1 MTERTL
7 LKGGAVL
14 TLDPA
19 IGNFAEADV
28 LIEGDKILD
37 VGRNLTDKESKEV
50 DVSHMVV
57 MPGFVDTHRH
67 MWQGLLR
74 NAGTAYL
81 SRNPAYQNDSNEKM
95 ATRYRPED
103 VYAATLSSALGA
115 IDAGITTVLNYSNIG
130 LSDEHSKADL
140 DAIRQAGLRS
150 VFAVAP
156 SAGGADEARL
166 SSFRAFV
173 EANFPSRDE
182 LVTPALAS
190 RGPEYETLDYLKR
203 EWALAREMRMRIT
216 TQVGMGGN
224 GRKDSFSQAAKA
236 GLLKGDV
243 LYAHC
248 NTLTDG
254 ELNQIKASDGEVS
267 IAPSAE
273 MMLGYGQPTIQRM
286 LDIKIQ
292 PSLGVDSE
300 GASRGDLFNQMR
312 AAISMQHAMSFEK
325 KLARRF
331 FPAQITT
338 RDVLEFA
345 TVAGARALGMLESIG
360 TLAAG
365 KQADIVLLR
374 QDQINVMPINDPIG
388 AVVWAMDTSNVDTVM
403 VAGKTLKRD
412 GQLVNADLAELRK
425 LTAEASRHVLGTPV
439 PA

>member
-19 IGNFAEADV
+19 IGNFSQADV

-37 VGRNLTDKESKEV
+37 VGRNLTDNEAKLV

-57 MPGFVDTHRH
+57 MPGFIDTHRH

-81 SRNPAYQNDSNEKM
+81 SKNPGYENGSTEKM
-95 ATRYRPED
+95 ATRFRPAD
-103 VYAATLSSALGA
+103 VYASTLSSALGA
-115 IDAGITTVLNYSNIG
+115 LDAGITTVLNYSDIG
-130 LSDEHSKADL
+130 LTEEHTKADL
-140 DAIRQAGLRS
+140 DAIRKAGLRS

-156 SAGGADEARL
+156 AIKGDDDARL
-166 SSFRAFV
+166 AAFRGFV
-173 EANFPSRDE
+173 EANFASRD

-190 RGPEYETLDYLKR
+190 RGPEYESLDYLKR
-203 EWALAREMRMRIT
+203 EWALARELKLRIT
-216 TQVGMGGN
+216 TQVGMGEN
-224 GRKDSFSQAAKA
+224 GRKEGFSQAAKA
-236 GLLKGDV
+236 ALLKSDV

-254 ELNQIKASDGEVS
+254 DLHQIKTSDGEVS

-273 MMLGYGQPTIQRM
+273 MMLGYGQPTVQRM
-286 LDIKIQ
+286 LDAKIQ

-338 RDVLEFA
+338 RDVIEFA
-345 TVAGARALGMLESIG
+345 TVAGARALGMLETIG
-360 TLAAG
+360 TLSPG
-365 KQADIVLLR
+365 KQADIVLLS
-374 QDQINVMPINDPIG
+374 QYHINVMPINDPIG

-403 VAGKTLKRD
+403 VAGKILKRD
-412 GQLVNADLAELRK
+412 GQLVDADLAELRN
-425 LTAEASRHVLGTPV
+425 LTAEASKHVLGAAI

>member
-14 TLDPA
+14 TLDAA
-19 IGNFAEADV
+19 IGNFAQADV
-28 LIEGDKILD
+28 LIEGDKILE
-37 VGRNLTDKESKEV
+37 VGRNLTDKEAKEV

-57 MPGFVDTHRH
+57 MPGFIDTHRH

-74 NAGTAYL
+74 NAGTTYL
-81 SRNPAYQNDSNEKM
+81 SQNPAYRNDSNEKM
-95 ATRYRPED
+95 ASRFRPAD
-103 VYAATLSSALGA
+103 VYASTLSSALGA

-130 LSDEHSKADL
+130 LSEEHMKADL
-140 DAIRQAGLRS
+140 EATRQAGLRS
-150 VFAVAP
+150 VFAIAP
-156 SAGGADEARL
+156 ASEGVDDARL
-166 SSFRAFV
+166 AAFRAFV
-173 EANFPSRDE
+173 EANFASRSD

-190 RGPEYETLDYLKR
+190 HGPEYEALDYLKR
-203 EWALAREMRMRIT
+203 EWALAREMKLRIT

-224 GRKDSFSQAAKA
+224 GRKEGFSQAAKA
-236 GLLKGDV
+236 GLLKDDV

-254 ELNQIKASDGEVS
+254 ELNQIKTSDGEVS

-273 MMLGYGQPTIQRM
+273 MMLGYGQPTVQRM

-338 RDVLEFA
+338 RDVIEFA
-345 TVAGARALGMLESIG
+345 TVAGARALGLLDSIG
-360 TLAAG
+360 TLSPG
-365 KQADIVLLR
+365 KQADIVMLT
-374 QDQINVMPINDPIG
+374 QYHINVMPINDPIG

-412 GQLVNADLAELRK
+412 GQLVDADLAELRK
-425 LTAEASRHVLGTPV
+425 LTAEASKYVLGERV